1 VLSDSRAELCR
12 VTGAASVSVVSSA
25 GSMHPVVSGFKKR
38 AALYVSSLD
47 QVTCNCGFASG
58 GFSV

>member
-1 VLSDSRAELCR
+1 MTD
-12 VTGAASVSVVSSA
+12 AASFSVVSST

-47 QVTCNCGFASG
+47 QVTCNYRFGSG
-58 GFSV
+58 ELLVHF

>member
-1 VLSDSRAELCR
+1 VI
-12 VTGAASVSVVSSA
+12 GAASVSVVSSA

-47 QVTCNCGFASG
+47 QVTCNYGFASG